1 MTTSG
6 MNEAVPAETGLIS
19 RCKRINEKLGKAL
32 GITIEITGQHYDD
45 GDKAGLDATDLTS
58 DLLSWIQAMSL
69 KTNNL
74 VTQLECI
81 KEQF

>member
-1 MTTSG
+1 MTISE
-6 MNEAVPAETGLIS
+6 MNEVAQTETGLIG

-32 GITIEITGQHYDD
+32 ALTIEIAGQHYDD

-69 KTNNL
+69 KANNL
-74 VTQLECI
+74 VTQLECM
-81 KEQF
+81 KGQF

>member
-1 MTTSG
+1 MTT
-6 MNEAVPAETGLIS
+6 NEVAQTETGLIN
-19 RCKRINEKLGKAL
+19 RCKRINETLGKAL

-58 DLLSWIQAMSL
+58 DLSSWIQVIAL
-69 KTNNL
+69 KAGNL
-74 VTQLECI
+74 VTQLECM